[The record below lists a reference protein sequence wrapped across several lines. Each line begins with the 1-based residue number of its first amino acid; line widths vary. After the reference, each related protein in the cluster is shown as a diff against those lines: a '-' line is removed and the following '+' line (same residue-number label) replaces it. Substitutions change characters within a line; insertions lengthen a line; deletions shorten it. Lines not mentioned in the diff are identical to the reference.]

1 MDTRLIL
8 DDGELSIHWSMLELY
23 GDQQWWAGLCEAG
36 ADNVVFLL
44 GVSLID
50 AQKFV
55 DILYRGQNVLGNR
68 HFTVIEDTG
77 ITDEFVLV
85 AS

>member
-1 MDTRLIL
+1 MMESCPST
-8 DDGELSIHWSMLELY
+8 GPNWSMLELY
-23 GDQQWWAGLCEAG
+23 GDQQWWAGLGEAG

-77 ITDEFVLV
+77 VTEEFVLV

>member
-1 MDTRLIL
+1 MMESCPST
-8 DDGELSIHWSMLELY
+8 GPNWSMLELY
-23 GDQQWWAGLCEAG
+23 GDQQWWAGLGEAG

-68 HFTVIEDTG
+68 HFTVIEDTE